1 MKAIFLV
8 LTTQLAANRKI
19 LANSSEL
26 IMQKREM
33 PQQETL
39 AQLIAR
45 LIIAFE
51 EKQAKNATTDRVA

>member
-1 MKAIFLV
+1 
-8 LTTQLAANRKI
+8 
-19 LANSSEL
+19 
-26 IMQKREM
+26 MQKRETI

-51 EKQAKNATTDRVA
+51 EKQAKNPTPDRVA

>member
-1 MKAIFLV
+1 MFLV
-8 LTTQLAANRKI
+8 LTSQFAANRKI
-19 LANSSEL
+19 LANSSGL
-26 IMQKREM
+26 IMQKRETI

-51 EKQAKNATTDRVA
+51 EKQGKNPTPDRVA

>member
-1 MKAIFLV
+1 MFLV
-8 LTTQLAANRKI
+8 LTSQFAANRKI
-19 LANSSEL
+19 LANRSGL
-26 IMQKREM
+26 IMQKRETI

-51 EKQAKNATTDRVA
+51 EKQARNPTPDRVA

>member
-1 MKAIFLV
+1 MFLV
-8 LTTQLAANRKI
+8 LTSQFAANRKI
-19 LANSSEL
+19 SANSSGL
-26 IMQKREM
+26 IMQKRETI

-51 EKQAKNATTDRVA
+51 EKQAKNPTPDRVA